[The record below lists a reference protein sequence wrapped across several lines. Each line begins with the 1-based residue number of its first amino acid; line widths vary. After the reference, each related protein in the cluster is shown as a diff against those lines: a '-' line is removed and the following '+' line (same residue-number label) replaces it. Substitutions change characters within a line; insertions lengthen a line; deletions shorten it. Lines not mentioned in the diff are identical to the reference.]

1 MKLTEI
7 LSGLEGLKSKG
18 NLEIDVSNVTSDSR
32 EIKKGDMFV
41 AIKGFDTDGHN
52 YLQSA
57 IANGAKVIM
66 VEDLEPVKALD
77 LPEDVTLLLAKDTR
91 KALAICSCN
100 FYDNPSRKFKL
111 IGITGTKGKT
121 TTSFMVKEILQKQGK
136 KVGLIGTIATYIG
149 DKKLEDSDRTT
160 PESSKLQKIFA
171 QMAEEGCE
179 AVVME
184 VSSQSLK
191 LNRVYGCDF
200 DMAIFTNFSEP
211 Y

>member
-100 FYDNPSRKFKL
+100 FYDNPSR
-111 IGITGTKGKT
+111 
-121 TTSFMVKEILQKQGK
+121 
-136 KVGLIGTIATYIG
+136 
-149 DKKLEDSDRTT
+149 
-160 PESSKLQKIFA
+160 
-171 QMAEEGCE
+171 
-179 AVVME
+179 
-184 VSSQSLK
+184 
-191 LNRVYGCDF
+191 
-200 DMAIFTNFSEP
+200 
-211 Y
+211 